1 MSDEY
6 EKAYT
11 KLLYKLSN
19 SRMENLEK
27 QQRIK
32 ELETLLKNIYENKLE
47 PDKLYIILSR
57 QTTKKLISEGG
68 EG

>member
-57 QTTKKLISEGG
+57 QLKNSYQREAKDE
-68 EG
+68 